1 MTAIK
6 SSNNINWSMLEMKQM
21 NAIAETRIVLYCTSN
36 KRNSRKNVIKYVN
49 INTAI

>member
-6 SSNNINWSMLEMKQM
+6 SSNNINWSMFEMKQM
-21 NAIAETRIVLYCTSN
+21 NAIAKTRIVLY
-36 KRNSRKNVIKYVN
+36 SRKNVIKYVN